1 MSQGYDM
8 FVRFRSVFLFRPGG
22 LQAAAPNSSS
32 NRLPILAISGAASS
46 GSSSPDSQ
54 LSSGDRS
61 PVMYPQVYN
70 NDPFLSSHN
79 IGSSASESEASPGKK
94 IDN

>member
-1 MSQGYDM
+1 ML
-8 FVRFRSVFLFRPGG
+8 RFLFPIRPGG
-22 LQAAAPNSSS
+22 LPAAPVNAN

-46 GSSSPDSQ
+46 GSSSPESQ

-70 NDPFLSSHN
+70 NDPFLSNN
-79 IGSSASESEASPGKK
+79 IGSSSSESEASPGKK
-94 IDN
+94 YRNILLLCYKVFT